1 MSALPARVRRG
12 PPKISLCSKQ
22 PPPMSHVPPT
32 KSRRPYLLRAMHE
45 WITDSEQTPHIVVDA
60 TLQGVE
66 VPRQYVQGGKI
77 ILNVSHSATS
87 GLMLGNDTVRFR
99 ARFGA
104 ATYDVCVPIAAVLG
118 IYARETGQGMIFSD
132 ADAPPPQP
140 PDSPQPTPDAPATNG
155 DTKRGKPT
163 LKVVK

>member
-1 MSALPARVRRG
+1 
-12 PPKISLCSKQ
+12 
-22 PPPMSHVPPT
+22 
-32 KSRRPYLLRAMHE
+32 MHE
-45 WITDSEQTPHIVVDA
+45 WITDNGQTPHVVVDA
-60 TLQGVE
+60 AIQGVE

-87 GLMLGNDTVRFR
+87 GLSLGNEAVLFR

-104 ATYDVCVPIAAVLG
+104 ATYDVQVPIAAVLG
-118 IYARETGQGMIFSD
+118 IYARETGQGMIFSE

-140 PDSPQPTPDAPATNG
+140 PAEAPPSGN
-155 DTKRGKPT
+155 DVKRSKPT